1 MRAAA
6 HPFNVLSPA
15 EEETIHA
22 NVLRL
27 VDEVGLQVEN
37 EKLLE
42 RLADAGGRVDQQ
54 RQRVTLSPAAAEAF
68 IASSDPIPWETRPP
82 QAYGGVDIYYGYYLD
97 PRTDAF
103 LPMTVGRAREYFQV
117 ARAMPHVDSLGMLGC
132 PLEGIPP
139 ALEPLYERYWCWK
152 LGAEPDGSVHRL
164 RLLPYILEMCEVHA
178 AAWSRPLKDVFKA
191 TVYLVPPLKLGYQE
205 AEQVAWGVEHG
216 LRVSVGGSMPT
227 GGATAPVTLAG
238 MVTLAIAESLLLGF
252 MHRALYGDRT
262 WRIWMSVTAMD
273 LRTMMRPFGRPDTV
287 LANLIGAQM
296 ARRYG
301 VELGGD
307 CGLTD
312 AMRPSPQAA
321 AHKFQSALPTF
332 LAWGRVN
339 IPIGLLAIDQVYSP
353 VQIVLDNQM
362 MSALKQFAHE
372 YEVSDESIAADLVA
386 KVGPGG
392 LFAGEPHTAAW
403 FRRELWEPTLW
414 ERRPFAAWRESDGRT
429 DIDRAREQVLDILA
443 SPPPPSAISEEED
456 RALQEIIDRAASP

>member
-1 MRAAA
+1 MRAAG
-6 HPFNVLSPA
+6 HPFNVLRPS
-15 EEETIHA
+15 EEEAIHA

-37 EKLLE
+37 ERLLE
-42 RLADAGGRVDQQ
+42 RLAAAGGRVD
-54 RQRVTLSPAAAEAF
+54 RGRRRLALSPAAAEEF
-68 IASSDPIPWETRPP
+68 IASSARIAWEGRTP

-97 PRTDAF
+97 PRTDEF
-103 LPMTVGRAREYFQV
+103 LPMTVERAREYFQV
-117 ARAMPHVDSLGMLGC
+117 ARATPHVDGLGMLGC

-178 AAWSRPLKDVFKA
+178 ATWGRPLDEVFKA

-205 AEQVAWGVEHG
+205 AEQVAWGVERG
-216 LRVSVGGSMPT
+216 LRVGIGGSMPT

-238 MVTLAIAESLLLGF
+238 MVTLAIAEALLLGF
-252 MHRALYGDRT
+252 VHRALYGDRT

-273 LRTMMRPFGRPDTV
+273 PRTMMRPFGRPDSV
-287 LANLIGAQM
+287 LANLMGAQM

-301 VELGGD
+301 AEFGGD
-307 CGLTD
+307 SGLTD
-312 AMRPSPQAA
+312 ATRPSPQAA
-321 AHKFQSALPTF
+321 AQKLQSALPTF
-332 LAWGRVN
+332 LVCGRVN
-339 IPIGLLAIDQVYSP
+339 IPMGLLAVDQVYSP
-353 VQIVLDNQM
+353 VQIVLDSQM

-372 YEVSDESIAADLVA
+372 YEVSDESIGADVVAA
-386 KVGPGG
+386 VGPGG
-392 LFAGEPHTAAW
+392 TFAGEPHTAAW

-414 ERRPFAAWRESDGRT
+414 ERRNFAAWREANGRT

-443 SPPPPSAISEEED
+443 GPVPPSAISEEED
-456 RALQEIIDRAASP
+456 RALKEIIHRAMET